1 MINRILPLLGIAVL
15 LTGGLVIKSGVFAP
29 QADARLSAN
38 ELISAGAA
46 TASGPASTRPK
57 PEKRPATSKQQQDA
71 PQRGQET
78 GQKRSQGGRRQGDR
92 PAGGKRGSQRIARAA
107 KVVVVPAKERMLA
120 PSAAAPGTIISRND
134 SRIAAEVSGKITSIL
149 EGGDVVKKGG
159 VIAVIDN
166 APASL
171 TVREREAEMLR
182 LASRANFLADR
193 YQRFAELGDDIGE
206 SETSLMQM
214 RSERDEARQQVASAK
229 VGLEQAQFL
238 LDRTQIKS
246 PFTGRVVRRGVQVGE
261 FANPG
266 TEIARIVDID
276 SLEVRSQASASLVAN
291 LKAGDAIDITLG
303 SETVRGMVR
312 TIVPVGDEI
321 SRTLE
326 MRVSLPPATGWFVG
340 APVRVT
346 VPAAEPRL
354 ALTAPRDALHIRTD
368 RIDVYRITDDNR
380 AQRIPVTLGV
390 AQGNNIEIIGDL
402 APGDRLVIRGG
413 ERLSDGQPVDVA
425 EAT

>member
-1 MINRILPLLGIAVL
+1 MMNRILPLLAIAVL

-29 QADARLSAN
+29 QADAQLSAN
-38 ELISAGAA
+38 EFISSGAA
-46 TASGPASTRPK
+46 TASGPGSTGPK
-57 PEKRPATSKQQQDA
+57 PEKRPAISKQQQDA
-71 PQRGQET
+71 PQRGKET
-78 GQKRSQGGRRQGDR
+78 GQKRSQGRLSQRDR
-92 PAGGKRGSQRIARAA
+92 PAGGQRGSQRIARAA

-149 EGGDVVKKGG
+149 EVGDVVKKGG

-229 VGLEQAQFL
+229 VGLERAQFL

-340 APVRVT
+340 AP
-346 VPAAEPRL
+346 
-354 ALTAPRDALHIRTD
+354 
-368 RIDVYRITDDNR
+368 
-380 AQRIPVTLGV
+380 
-390 AQGNNIEIIGDL
+390 
-402 APGDRLVIRGG
+402 
-413 ERLSDGQPVDVA
+413 
-425 EAT
+425 

>member
-1 MINRILPLLGIAVL
+1 M
-15 LTGGLVIKSGVFAP
+15 
-29 QADARLSAN
+29 
-38 ELISAGAA
+38 
-46 TASGPASTRPK
+46 
-57 PEKRPATSKQQQDA
+57 
-71 PQRGQET
+71 
-78 GQKRSQGGRRQGDR
+78 
-92 PAGGKRGSQRIARAA
+92 
-107 KVVVVPAKERMLA
+107 
-120 PSAAAPGTIISRND
+120 
-134 SRIAAEVSGKITSIL
+134 
-149 EGGDVVKKGG
+149 
-159 VIAVIDN
+159 
-166 APASL
+166 
-171 TVREREAEMLR
+171 
-182 LASRANFLADR
+182 
-193 YQRFAELGDDIGE
+193 
-206 SETSLMQM
+206 
-214 RSERDEARQQVASAK
+214 ASAK
-229 VGLEQAQFL
+229 VGLERAQFL
-238 LDRTQIKS
+238 LARTQINS

-326 MRVSLPPATGWFVG
+326 MRVSLPPATGWCVG

-413 ERLSDGQPVDVA
+413 ERLSDGQPVDVS
-425 EAT
+425 EAS

>member
-1 MINRILPLLGIAVL
+1 MMNRIIPMLAIAALLA
-15 LTGGLVIKSGVFAP
+15 GGLVVKSGIFAP
-29 QADARLSAN
+29 RADAGLSAPGA
-38 ELISAGAA
+38 SAGAA
-46 TASGPASTRPK
+46 PASTGPK
-57 PEKRPATSKQQQDA
+57 EEKRPSATRASTPSGPPA
-71 PQRGQET
+71 RGGT
-78 GQKRSQGGRRQGDR
+78 PGRG
-92 PAGGKRGSQRIARAA
+92 RGRAA

-149 EGGDVVKKGG
+149 EVGDFVEKDG

-171 TVREREAEMLR
+171 TVREREADVGR
-182 LASRANFLADR
+182 LASRAAFLADR

-214 RSERDEARQQVASAK
+214 RSERDEARQQLSSAK
-229 VGLEQAQFL
+229 VALERAEFL
-238 LDRTQIKS
+238 LDRTKIRS
-246 PFTGRVVRRGVQVGE
+246 PFAGRVVRRAVQVGE

-266 TEIARIVDID
+266 TEIARIVDTD
-276 SLEVRSQASASLVAN
+276 SLEVRTQASASLVAA
-291 LKAGDAIDITLG
+291 LSAGDAIDITFG
-303 SETVRGMVR
+303 AQTVRGTVR
-312 TIVPVGDEI
+312 AIVPVGDEI

-326 MRVSLPPATGWFVG
+326 MRVSLPPASGWFVG
-340 APVRVT
+340 AAVRVT

-368 RIDVYRITDDNR
+368 RIDVYKITDDNR

-390 AQGNNIEIIGDL
+390 AEGDTIEIIGDL
-402 APGDRLVIRGG
+402 APGDRLVVRGG
-413 ERLSDGQPVDVA
+413 ERLSDGQSVDVA